1 MMPRADRRQPKETN
15 VADHQRYPAI
25 LLFGYPG
32 SGKGTQGVVLGAMPN
47 LLHLAMGD
55 IFRALDKTSQMGQ
68 EFLSYSTKGLLVP
81 DDFTVRLWKSHV
93 EGLRAKGEY
102 DPGYHVLL
110 LDGIPRTPAQ
120 VELLKPLI
128 DVLRIVHLVIE
139 NEDALIARL
148 SGRAQ
153 KQDRPDDAD
162 PEVIRKRITVY
173 KQETS
178 PVLGAYDS
186 SLVVNV
192 NADQHPLAVL
202 RDTADVLSAVVS
214 GRI

>member
-1 MMPRADRRQPKETN
+1 MADN
-15 VADHQRYPAI
+15 QRYPAI

-32 SGKGTQGVVLGAMPN
+32 SGKGTQGVVLGNMPN

-55 IFRALDKTSQMGQ
+55 IFRSLDKASDMGK

-81 DDFTVRLWKSHV
+81 DEFTVRLWRQHV
-93 EGLRAKGEY
+93 EGLQAKGGY
-102 DPGYHVLL
+102 DPGYHMLL
-110 LDGIPRTPAQ
+110 LDGIPRTPPQ
-120 VELLKPLI
+120 VELMKPLI
-128 DVLRIVHLVIE
+128 DVRQIVHLVIE

-148 SGRAQ
+148 SGRA
-153 KQDRPDDAD
+153 KKSGRPDDAD
-162 PEVIRKRITVY
+162 ARVIRKRIAVY
-173 KQETS
+173 KEETS

-202 RDTADVLSAVVS
+202 RDTADVLSKVVS
-214 GRI
+214 GNI

>member
-1 MMPRADRRQPKETN
+1 
-15 VADHQRYPAI
+15 
-25 LLFGYPG
+25 LFGYPG
-32 SGKGTQGVVLGAMPN
+32 SGKGTQGLVLGAMPN

-55 IFRALDKTSQMGQ
+55 IFRALDKASEMGK

-93 EGLRAKGEY
+93 DGLRAKGQY

-120 VELLKPLI
+120 VELMKPLI
-128 DVLRIVHLVIE
+128 DARCIVHLVIE

-148 SGRAQ
+148 SGRAK

-162 PEVIRKRITVY
+162 PEVIRKRIAVY
-173 KQETS
+173 KDETS
-178 PVLGAYDS
+178 PVLGAYDT

-192 NADQHPLAVL
+192 NADQAPLAVL
-202 RDTADVLSAVVS
+202 RDIADVLTKVVS
-214 GRI
+214 ANI